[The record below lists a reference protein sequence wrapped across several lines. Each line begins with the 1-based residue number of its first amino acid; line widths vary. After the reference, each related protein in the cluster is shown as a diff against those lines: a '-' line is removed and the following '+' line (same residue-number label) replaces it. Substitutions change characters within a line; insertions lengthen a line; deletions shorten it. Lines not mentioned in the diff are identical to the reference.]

1 MVLGLL
7 AQTTTDDS
15 KYFFAYMGIT
25 AALVFCNLGA
35 SYGTAKAGT
44 GVASLSVIKP
54 SNIFRAIIPIVMAGI
69 LGIYGIIVAVLLNGL
84 IGQNGFNAQGGYKCF
99 GAGIIVG
106 VSSLA
111 AGLSIGVAGDAGIR
125 AFAQTDE
132 IFVPLLLI
140 MIFSEAIALYG
151 VIVSI
156 IIASSQ

>member
-1 MVLGLL
+1 
-7 AQTTTDDS
+7 
-15 KYFFAYMGIT
+15 MGIT

-35 SYGTAKAGT
+35 SYGTAKAGA
-44 GVASLSVIKP
+44 GLASLAVIKP
-54 SNIFRAIIPIVMAGI
+54 GNIFKAIIPIVMAGI
-69 LGIYGIIVAVLLNGL
+69 LGIYGIIVAVLLNGK
-84 IGQNGFNAQGGYKCF
+84 ITGDNFPAKDGYKCF

-111 AGLSIGVAGDAGIR
+111 AGLSIGVSGDAGIR

-151 VIVSI
+151 VIVAI
-156 IIASSQ
+156 IISG

>member
-1 MVLGLL
+1 
-7 AQTTTDDS
+7 
-15 KYFFAYMGIT
+15 MGIT

-54 SNIFRAIIPIVMAGI
+54 ANIFRAIIPIVMAGI
-69 LGIYGIIVAVLLNGL
+69 LGIYGIIVAVLLNGQITDKL
-84 IGQNGFNAQGGYKCF
+84 DAKGGYKCF

-156 IIASSQ
+156 IISSS

>member
-7 AQTTTDDS
+7 AQATTDDS
-15 KYFFAYMGIT
+15 KYFFGYMGIT

-54 SNIFRAIIPIVMAGI
+54 SNIFKAIIPIVMAGI
-69 LGIYGIIVAVLLNGL
+69 LGIYGIIVAVLLNGQITNSL
-84 IGQNGFNAQGGYKCF
+84 DAKGGYKCF

-156 IIASSQ
+156 IISS